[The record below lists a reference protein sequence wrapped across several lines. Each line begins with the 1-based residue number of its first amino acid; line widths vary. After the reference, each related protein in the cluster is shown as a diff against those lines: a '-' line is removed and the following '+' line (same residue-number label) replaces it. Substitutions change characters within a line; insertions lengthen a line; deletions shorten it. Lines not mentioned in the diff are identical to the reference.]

1 MTLIK
6 WKRSNS
12 IFDIMDNY
20 NILNN
25 YLRSDNYSYYD
36 GEWNPLF
43 NINEKGKSY
52 NIVADMP
59 GLEKKDININID
71 DDMIVISGNR
81 KTINNKNDKLLCS
94 EIRYGNFER
103 RFHLPEDVNMDKID
117 ASLKNGVLDIEI
129 QKTKP
134 IKSKLRQINIS

>member
-25 YLRSDNYSYYD
+25 YLKSDDYNYYES
-36 GEWNPLF
+36 GWNPSF
-43 NINEKGKSY
+43 NINEKDKSY

-59 GLEKKDININID
+59 GLDKKDINVNID

-81 KTINNKNDKLLCS
+81 TTIDNSNNKLLCS

-103 RFHLPEDVNMDKID
+103 RFYLPDDVNKNKID
-117 ASLKNGVLDIEI
+117 ASLKNGVLNIEI

>member
-6 WKRSNS
+6 WKKSNS

-20 NILNN
+20 NILHN
-25 YLRSDNYSYYD
+25 YLKSDNYSYYD
-36 GEWNPLF
+36 IDWSPSF

-81 KTINNKNDKLLCS
+81 KTINNSNDKLLCS
-94 EIRYGNFER
+94 EIRWENIYSQ
-103 RFHLPEDVNMDKID
+103 LW
-117 ASLKNGVLDIEI
+117 
-129 QKTKP
+129 
-134 IKSKLRQINIS
+134 IKSRGDD